1 MNIFKGF
8 FEIFQGLLIE
18 HTNLERWTVGKK
30 VQAMIL
36 YPGSNLPNSGLKFI
50 KNQIFSLRR
59 VFKLTDL

>member
-30 VQAMIL
+30 VQAMRL
-36 YPGSNLPNSGLKFI
+36 YLGSNLSISGVKFI
-50 KNQIFSLRR
+50 KKEIFSLRQ